1 MRHLRRQ
8 LWKARTAAAGFTLIE
23 IAVVIAII
31 GLLVAIAL
39 PSFLGARQKAYS
51 AEVRQIASEW
61 KALDFSC
68 LVEKNFNTS
77 RCDTAAEMGWTPP
90 PNSAVWNFS
99 GYAIECLTAANADA
113 ALIGTAA
120 TCTVGAPAATE
131 WMRLSVPG
139 VAGGDMNGK
148 TYRMV
153 VGAGASVRGLVG
165 DLITP

>member
-1 MRHLRRQ
+1 MRSLRRTG
-8 LWKARTAAAGFTLIE
+8 KGAAGFTLIE

-77 RCDTAAEMGWTPP
+77 RCDTATEMGWTPP
-90 PNSAVWNFS
+90 PNSAVWDFG

-113 ALIGTAA
+113 ALIGAA
-120 TCTVGAPAATE
+120 GTCTVGTPAATE
-131 WMRLSVPG
+131 WTRLSIPG
-139 VAGGDMNGK
+139 VAGGDMSGK

-153 VGAGASVRGLVG
+153 VGAGSSVRGLVG